1 MALYTIEP
9 SAECRTVGSLALK
22 NQDAGAIPAEL
33 AQLAVERVEVC
44 TKTQT
49 LRVYLSGDRAIAD
62 SGHRQL
68 VVWFRERVAE
78 ICRREGFAP
87 EVAPQVDVVIDS
99 DQDTTS
105 DQKQAQSQSISP
117 EPQSPYLTVDEDDY
131 MNLVVSH
138 ADHLR
143 NGQAA
148 STASNG
154 QASKGK
160 PRKGSALLGRG
171 IADTPVSIATIDD
184 EERSIVIQGEVI
196 KIDVRETRAGRYI
209 ISFIVSDWQD
219 SIEVKV
225 FSEDSQLADALRSGM
240 WVKVR
245 GGVQLDRFSQ
255 ELTVLARD
263 IVEVDK
269 PVRVDGAPEKR
280 VELHLHTKMSA
291 MDATVNVA
299 EAIKI
304 AASWGHPAIAITDHG
319 VVQAYP
325 DAWAAG
331 KKHGIKVI
339 YGLEGYLID
348 GDDPKARSYHIVIL
362 AKNYTGLKNLYRLV
376 SLSHLQYFYRRPKL
390 PREEIIKHRE
400 GLIIGSACESGE
412 LFRALLDNADET
424 KLSQIASFYDYL
436 EIQPLSNNQ
445 FLIGTA
451 VESREDLKNLNR
463 RIVELGQKLGKP
475 VVATGDVHFLEP
487 QDEVYRRILMAGQG
501 YSDADN
507 QPELYFRT
515 TEEMLDEFSYLGEDR
530 AKWVVV
536 DAPRQISDQIEEMQP
551 VPDGLHAP
559 VLEGAEEKVKEMTYS
574 QARQIYGEEL
584 PEIVAKR
591 LDKELSSI
599 LGHGFAVLYYIAHKL
614 VKKSLSDGYL
624 VGSRGSVGS
633 SLVATMCQITEV
645 NPLPPHYVCP
655 ECKFSEFITDGSW
668 ATGPDLPD
676 RDCPRC
682 GQPLNKDGF
691 DIPFEVFLG
700 FHGDK
705 VPDIDLNFSGEY
717 QPTVHKYCEELFGRE
732 YVYRA
737 GTIGTLADKTAYGF
751 VRKYFESKGQRIRS
765 AEVERLVQGCTG
777 VRRTT
782 GQHPGGM
789 MVVPSDRDIF
799 EFTPIQ
805 YPAND
810 PSSGVITTH
819 FDYNA
824 IQDQLVKL
832 DILGHDD
839 PTSLRML
846 QDLTGVDVRKIPLD
860 DPKTMALFSN
870 TESLQVSPEDIG
882 TSVGSLGIPEFGT
895 GFVRRMLE
903 EIRPTTFGELVR
915 ISGFSHGTNV

>member
-1 MALYTIEP
+1 
-9 SAECRTVGSLALK
+9 
-22 NQDAGAIPAEL
+22 
-33 AQLAVERVEVC
+33 
-44 TKTQT
+44 
-49 LRVYLSGDRAIAD
+49 
-62 SGHRQL
+62 
-68 VVWFRERVAE
+68 
-78 ICRREGFAP
+78 
-87 EVAPQVDVVIDS
+87 
-99 DQDTTS
+99 
-105 DQKQAQSQSISP
+105 
-117 EPQSPYLTVDEDDY
+117 
-131 MNLVVSH
+131 
-138 ADHLR
+138 
-143 NGQAA
+143 
-148 STASNG
+148 
-154 QASKGK
+154 
-160 PRKGSALLGRG
+160 
-171 IADTPVSIATIDD
+171 
-184 EERSIVIQGEVI
+184 
-196 KIDVRETRAGRYI
+196 
-209 ISFIVSDWQD
+209 
-219 SIEVKV
+219 
-225 FSEDSQLADALRSGM
+225 M

-325 DAWAAG
+325 DAWAKG

-451 VESREDLKNLNR
+451 VESREDPKNLNR

-614 VKKSLSDGYL
+614 V
-624 VGSRGSVGS
+624 
-633 SLVATMCQITEV
+633 
-645 NPLPPHYVCP
+645 
-655 ECKFSEFITDGSW
+655 
-668 ATGPDLPD
+668 
-676 RDCPRC
+676 
-682 GQPLNKDGF
+682 
-691 DIPFEVFLG
+691 
-700 FHGDK
+700 
-705 VPDIDLNFSGEY
+705 
-717 QPTVHKYCEELFGRE
+717 
-732 YVYRA
+732 
-737 GTIGTLADKTAYGF
+737 
-751 VRKYFESKGQRIRS
+751 
-765 AEVERLVQGCTG
+765 
-777 VRRTT
+777 
-782 GQHPGGM
+782 
-789 MVVPSDRDIF
+789 
-799 EFTPIQ
+799 
-805 YPAND
+805 
-810 PSSGVITTH
+810 
-819 FDYNA
+819 
-824 IQDQLVKL
+824 
-832 DILGHDD
+832 
-839 PTSLRML
+839 
-846 QDLTGVDVRKIPLD
+846 
-860 DPKTMALFSN
+860 
-870 TESLQVSPEDIG
+870 
-882 TSVGSLGIPEFGT
+882 
-895 GFVRRMLE
+895 E
-903 EIRPTTFGELVR
+903 EILERWVSR
-915 ISGFSHGTNV
+915 WVSGFRGFFAGGNDVSDHRGESPPTPLCMS